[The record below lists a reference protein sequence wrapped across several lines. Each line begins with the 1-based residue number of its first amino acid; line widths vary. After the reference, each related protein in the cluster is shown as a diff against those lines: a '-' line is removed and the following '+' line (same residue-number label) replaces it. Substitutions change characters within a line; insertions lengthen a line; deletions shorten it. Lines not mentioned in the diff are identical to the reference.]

1 MKSASWNLQK
11 TLCTFVNSSYRALHS
26 YHQLCA
32 ISSNIFSCLMYHFDS
47 QCPCVKTWFLFSD
60 LNLALKRSKTHK
72 HHTSE
77 HRTNAGA
84 CNVIP
89 VWIAMETYQNVAECL
104 CLGALC
110 VFVCVCV
117 LWYWSLKELIWVLN
131 PQSEGVFELRSSWL
145 LITCGERLVGLESG
159 SHD

>member
-1 MKSASWNLQK
+1 MFSWLLDLKTEFKKKRKNRLGFSLLQQRKVHLGICRK
-11 TLCTFVNSSYRALHS
+11 TLSAFVNSSYCALHS

-60 LNLALKRSKTHK
+60 VNLALKRSKTHK

-77 HRTNAGA
+77 HRTNARA

-104 CLGALC
+104 GALC
-110 VFVCVCV
+110 VCVCV
-117 LWYWSLKELIWVLN
+117 SCNID
-131 PQSEGVFELRSSWL
+131 R
-145 LITCGERLVGLESG
+145 
-159 SHD
+159 